1 MLKWRLVLTT
11 LPFMVLL
18 VGLKL
23 GLERFLQI
31 GGYIKFSDIAAILTG
46 GIFLIGFMLSGTMAD
61 YKEAEKLPGEL
72 VCALEAI
79 EEGLGH
85 ISRSKQN
92 IQLTEVR
99 SLVMDLYKSIE
110 DWLYRRTKSDKV
122 FENISA
128 LSTNAQ
134 TLDATALG
142 VRVQND
148 LSSVRKMVT
157 RIDVIS
163 RTDFLASGYAL
174 MDIVVGLVVLIL
186 LVVKFDTILSEVLL
200 TSFVSFIYVYM
211 NRLIRDI
218 DDPFEYEDGAQ
229 QGAAEVELFPLVEYS
244 QRLQSRLNQ
253 Q

>member
-11 LPFMVLL
+11 LPFMVIL

-23 GLERFLQI
+23 GLEHFLQI

-72 VCALEAI
+72 ACALEAI
-79 EEGLGH
+79 EEGLSH
-85 ISRSKQN
+85 ITRTKKDIQPTEFRSW
-92 IQLTEVR
+92 
-99 SLVMDLYKSIE
+99 VMDLNKSIE
-110 DWLYRRTKSDKV
+110 DWLYRRVKSDKV
-122 FENISA
+122 FESISA

-134 TLDATALG
+134 TLDSTALG

-148 LSSVRKMVT
+148 LSSVRKIVT

-174 MDIVVGLVVLIL
+174 LDIVVGLVLLIL
-186 LVVKFDTILSEVLL
+186 LVVKFDTTISEVVL

-218 DDPFEYEDGAQ
+218 DDPFEYEDGVQ
-229 QGAAEVELFPLVEYS
+229 KGAAEVELFPLEEYS
-244 QRLQSRLNQ
+244 QRLQERINQ